1 VGLIKIA
8 KNIVLNI
15 KNLAL
20 NDPKAW
26 NPSLWNLH
34 GSQSLSGEVV
44 TEETALTY
52 SAVWN
57 AINLI
62 SGTVGS
68 LPLHL
73 MQSNGKN
80 KRIADNDPL
89 YYVMHDKPNPF
100 MASMVF
106 RRTMAGHVVSWGNAY
121 AEIVRNGLG
130 EVTRLWPIPPNR
142 VLNIGARDDGNLWYE
157 IRVGNENVWLPREK
171 ILHILGPSFDGFI
184 GYSVIAMARKGI
196 GLGMA
201 METFG
206 SKYFGDGI
214 HPSGIVT
221 HPHQLKTPK
230 AMRTALSEVYAGL
243 GNSQRL
249 MLLED
254 GMKFEQIS
262 INPEDSQFLESRQ
275 FQIPEIARWFNLPPH
290 KLKDLTKSSFNNIE
304 AEQTSFV
311 MDSILPWLIL
321 IEQQYNAQLLTESQQ
336 RVGKLYFKHIVE
348 GLLRAN
354 SADRA
359 AYYKAMIGTGVM
371 TPNEARTK
379 EDMNPSKDPLA
390 DELWMPTG
398 NIPLSKF
405 SEYLSKNQGKPGQ
418 PQLPAPGE
426 AKLNRFGYPISNKKK
441 DKVDWKKLYKEG
453 KAHWADDM
461 QPSKFAQDFTQEI
474 IEKGKKSILEIGCG
488 GGRDSILFAIA
499 GLTVTAIDIVPEA
512 IEIAKENAKNADVEI
527 DFNVGSAEKLDFSD
541 KSFGAVFTLSVLHST
556 NMDKSIPEVFRVL
569 KKNGLAFIYIY
580 SNVEKIDGTE
590 KEFIGVNEYIDLIK
604 KYGFKFLD
612 LYTTPEDEFDE
623 AGEKHLLIVSK
634 VEK

>member
-1 VGLIKIA
+1 MCLDSCRSTRKKTIA
-8 KNIVLNI
+8 TQ
-15 KNLAL
+15 
-20 NDPKAW
+20 P
-26 NPSLWNLH
+26 
-34 GSQSLSGEVV
+34 
-44 TEETALTY
+44 
-52 SAVWN
+52 
-57 AINLI
+57 
-62 SGTVGS
+62 
-68 LPLHL
+68 
-73 MQSNGKN
+73 
-80 KRIADNDPL
+80 
-89 YYVMHDKPNPF
+89 
-100 MASMVF
+100 
-106 RRTMAGHVVSWGNAY
+106 
-121 AEIVRNGLG
+121 
-130 EVTRLWPIPPNR
+130 
-142 VLNIGARDDGNLWYE
+142 
-157 IRVGNENVWLPREK
+157 
-171 ILHILGPSFDGFI
+171 PSFDGFI

-221 HPHQLKTPK
+221 HPNQLKNPK
-230 AMRTALSEVYAGL
+230 IMRTALSEVYAGL

-354 SADRA
+354 SANRA

-371 TPNEARTK
+371 TPNEARAK

-405 SEYLSKNQGKPGQ
+405 SEYLSKNQGRIERRQLPVPKEPEPGQ
-418 PQLPAPGE
+418 NQPENIIQIG
-426 AKLNRFGYPISNKKK
+426 RIYP
-441 DKVDWKKLYKEG
+441 
-453 KAHWADDM
+453 
-461 QPSKFAQDFTQEI
+461 
-474 IEKGKKSILEIGCG
+474 
-488 GGRDSILFAIA
+488 
-499 GLTVTAIDIVPEA
+499 
-512 IEIAKENAKNADVEI
+512 
-527 DFNVGSAEKLDFSD
+527 
-541 KSFGAVFTLSVLHST
+541 
-556 NMDKSIPEVFRVL
+556 
-569 KKNGLAFIYIY
+569 
-580 SNVEKIDGTE
+580 
-590 KEFIGVNEYIDLIK
+590 
-604 KYGFKFLD
+604 
-612 LYTTPEDEFDE
+612 
-623 AGEKHLLIVSK
+623 
-634 VEK
+634 